1 MEALYP
7 VNDVRNT
14 AIYARYQDL
23 ANREPD
29 VTFGGRLAAYKYYD
43 MAPVMAKALRDFD
56 ELMIHIQ

>member
-14 AIYARYQDL
+14 AIYARYHDL

-29 VTFGGRLAAYKYYD
+29 VTFGGRLAEYTYYD
-43 MAPVMAKALRDFD
+43 MAPLIKKVLTDYDKVLSM
-56 ELMIHIQ
+56 MQ